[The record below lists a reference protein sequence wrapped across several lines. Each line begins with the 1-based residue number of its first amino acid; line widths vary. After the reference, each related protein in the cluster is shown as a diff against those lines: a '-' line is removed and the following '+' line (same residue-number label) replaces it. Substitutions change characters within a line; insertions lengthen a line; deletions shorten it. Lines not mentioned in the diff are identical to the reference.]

1 MVEWKNEFF
10 AIFVVLASMLNLVY
24 AALAW
29 AQAKKCGKD
38 GSSFI
43 STYSIW
49 YIILSLIGFAYG
61 AYSAH
66 AYFSPPAS
74 V

>member
-1 MVEWKNEFF
+1 MVQWKNELF

-29 AQAKKCGKD
+29 SQAKNCDKA

-43 STYSIW
+43 SSYSIW
-49 YIILSLIGFAYG
+49 YIILSLIGFIYG

>member
-1 MVEWKNEFF
+1 MVQWKNELF
-10 AIFVVLASMLNLVY
+10 AIFVVLASMMNLVY
-24 AALAW
+24 ASMAW
-29 AQAKKCGKD
+29 SQADKCKD
-38 GSSFI
+38 GSSFV
-43 STYSIW
+43 SSYSIW

>member
-29 AQAKKCGKD
+29 SQAKKCDKA

-43 STYSIW
+43 SSYSIW

-61 AYSAH
+61 VYSAH
-66 AYFSPPAS
+66 SYFSPPAS